1 MSLEQTISKGI
12 MEAMKAKD
20 PVRVATLRN
29 VKKYIIE
36 ARTAGPEIAELPDE
50 AVVKIIAKLAKQ
62 GADSAAV
69 YAQQNR
75 QDLADEEL
83 AQVAVLQEFLPK
95 RLTDEELTAAVREII
110 AETGAQSPKE
120 MGKVM
125 GVASKRPA
133 GPTARRFRRRSG
145 SCSHRMAESR
155 IHRLQG
161 RIHHNIKTVSMPM
174 GMLVGALLCRPIVAL
189 ENASHQLITPALI
202 FLMLFFTFC
211 RVRPSEMRIRPLH
224 GWLLLFQVAVSAGIY
239 GALLPVNEVL
249 AQGAMICV
257 LAPVAM
263 AAVVIGGMLGANV
276 TTMATYSLLC
286 NMAIAL
292 VAPVVLSLTGNGT
305 CTFWG
310 ILARVVPLLVLP
322 FVCAQL
328 LRFAAPAAAGWI
340 AGHSVLSFYMW
351 LVSLTVVI
359 GRTTSFILDLRGVS
373 GSLEIGLALVSLVI
387 CLVQFKVGRS
397 LGRRYGDPVAGGQS
411 LGQKNTV
418 LAVWMAQSFLNPVSS
433 IAPTAYIVW
442 QNFVNSYQIY
452 KKDREGSQRT
462 DRKSKEEERA
472 DRHAV

>member
-1 MSLEQTISKGI
+1 
-12 MEAMKAKD
+12 
-20 PVRVATLRN
+20 
-29 VKKYIIE
+29 
-36 ARTAGPEIAELPDE
+36 
-50 AVVKIIAKLAKQ
+50 
-62 GADSAAV
+62 
-69 YAQQNR
+69 
-75 QDLADEEL
+75 
-83 AQVAVLQEFLPK
+83 
-95 RLTDEELTAAVREII
+95 
-110 AETGAQSPKE
+110 
-120 MGKVM
+120 
-125 GVASKRPA
+125 
-133 GPTARRFRRRSG
+133 
-145 SCSHRMAESR
+145 
-155 IHRLQG
+155 
-161 RIHHNIKTVSMPM
+161 M

-276 TTMATYSLLC
+276 TTMAAYSLLC

-322 FVCAQL
+322 FACAQL

-452 KKDREGSQRT
+452 KKDHEGLQRIG
-462 DRKSKEEERA
+462 RRPEEEERA